1 MGKVPPFSEPRCIK
15 LAITINQ
22 IAEICGV
29 SRGTVD
35 RALHNKGNV
44 RPAVAEQIKKVAAEY
59 GYTPNRAGMALS
71 RAAHPIR
78 LGIVLHSVQ
87 NAFVQALLEV
97 CRREAQQLSVFST
110 DVIFRLSRSLDPVEQ
125 VRMVDDLVENHKI
138 DGLAIM
144 PLNNYLVE
152 NRLNDL
158 AEKRKLPII
167 TFNTDLPDSR
177 RLCYVGQDSAAAGRT
192 AAALM
197 RLATGGRG
205 LVSPIVGPSEN
216 HSAYTNR
223 LRGFQTELCSQPS
236 DIQYLVTRV
245 ANDDDDECTYHATL
259 QLLRTHPDIAGIYA
273 ITSGYEGACRALIET
288 GLAGKV
294 HLILHDEIPSNL
306 QYVRD
311 GVIDFVLGQDAEV
324 QGTLPMQ
331 LLSDLIHMHRS
342 PEKELYH
349 TDIRILF
356 RYNIDNLL

>member
-1 MGKVPPFSEPRCIK
+1 MP
-15 LAITINQ
+15 ITINQ

-59 GYTPNRAGMALS
+59 GYTPNRAGLALS

-78 LGIVLHSVQ
+78 LGVVLHSVQ

-125 VRMVDDLVENHKI
+125 VRMVDDLVVNHKI

-144 PLNNYLVE
+144 PLNSDLIE
-152 NRLNDL
+152 NRLNEL
-158 AEKRKLPII
+158 TENSKLPII
-167 TFNTDLPDSR
+167 TFNTDLPGSR
-177 RLCYVGQDSAAAGRT
+177 RLCYVGQDSTAAGRT

-197 RLATGGRG
+197 RLATGGHG

-216 HSAYTNR
+216 HSAYTDR
-223 LRGFQTELCSQPS
+223 LRGFQLELCSQPS
-236 DIQYLVTRV
+236 DMQLLVTHA
-245 ANDDDDECTYHATL
+245 ANDDDVECTYHATM
-259 QLLRTHPDIAGIYA
+259 QLLRSHPDIAGIYA

-288 GLAGKV
+288 GCAGRV
-294 HLILHDEIPSNL
+294 HLILHDEIPANL

-311 GVIDFVLGQDAEV
+311 GVIDFVLGQDAEA

-331 LLSDLIHMHRS
+331 MLSDLIHLHRP

-349 TDIRILF
+349 TDIRVLF

>member
-125 VRMVDDLVENHKI
+125 VRMVDDLVESHKI

>member
-1 MGKVPPFSEPRCIK
+1 MCE

-22 IAEICGV
+22 IAELCGV

-78 LGIVLHSVQ
+78 IGVVLHSVQ
-87 NAFVQALLEV
+87 NGFVQVLLEA

-110 DVIFRLSRSLDPVEQ
+110 DTIFRLSRSLDPVEQ
-125 VRMVDDLVENHKI
+125 VRMIDDLVDNHKI

-144 PLNNYLVE
+144 PLNSYLVE
-152 NRLNDL
+152 NRLNEL
-158 AEKRKLPII
+158 AEKKSLPII
-167 TFNTDLPDSR
+167 TFNTDLPESR
-177 RLCYVGQDSAAAGRT
+177 RICYVGQDSAAAGRT

-197 RLATGGRG
+197 RLATGGHG
-205 LVSPIVGPSEN
+205 LISPIVGPSEN
-216 HSAYTNR
+216 HSAYTDR
-223 LRGFQTELCSQPS
+223 LRGFQLELCSQPS
-236 DIQYLVTRV
+236 DMQLLITHA
-245 ANDDDDECTYHATL
+245 ANDDDIECTYRATL

-294 HLILHDEIPSNL
+294 HLILHDEIASNL
-306 QYVRD
+306 EYARQ

-331 LLSDLIHMHRS
+331 LLSDFIHLRHY
-342 PEKELYH
+342 PDKKFYY
-349 TDIRILF
+349 TDIRVLF
-356 RYNIDNLL
+356 RYNIDNLP

>member
-1 MGKVPPFSEPRCIK
+1 MCE

-22 IAEICGV
+22 IAELCGV

-78 LGIVLHSVQ
+78 IGVVLHSVQ
-87 NAFVQALLEV
+87 NGFVQVLLEA

-110 DVIFRLSRSLDPVEQ
+110 DTIFRLSRSLDPVEQ

-223 LRGFQTELCSQPS
+223 LHGFQTELCSQPS

>member
-78 LGIVLHSVQ
+78 LGVVLHSVQ

>member
-273 ITSGYEGACRALIET
+273 IPSGYEGACRALIET